1 MESTH
6 NLTSIEEKPLFRD
19 MGQFLLIPD
28 TQV

>member
-6 NLTSIEEKPLFRD
+6 NLTSVEGKPLFRG
-19 MGQFLLIPD
+19 MGQFLLIPE

>member
-6 NLTSIEEKPLFRD
+6 NLTSIEGTPLFRG
-19 MGQFLLIPD
+19 MGHFLLIPD